1 MVGRRREVIIRDG
14 FSVYPREVEDRLQ
27 VHPAVREAA
36 VVGIPDEVLG
46 EAVCAC
52 IVPIEGA
59 IVTGPEV
66 VDWCRVT
73 LADYKVPDL
82 VRFLDDFPR
91 TGNGKPRRI
100 ELDRMVRAELTSR
113 GGQQV
118 EVGAIASTRKMCPPE
133 VMADEQAFLA
143 RLGQVERF
151 GFVLKDLALS
161 YRLDGHSGTLFF
173 EASEE
178 TE

>member
-1 MVGRRREVIIRDG
+1 VGRRREVIIRDG

-52 IVPIEGA
+52 IVPVEGA

-100 ELDRMVRAELTSR
+100 ELSRMVRAELTSWE
-113 GGQQV
+113 G
-118 EVGAIASTRKMCPPE
+118 
-133 VMADEQAFLA
+133 
-143 RLGQVERF
+143 
-151 GFVLKDLALS
+151 
-161 YRLDGHSGTLFF
+161 
-173 EASEE
+173 
-178 TE
+178 